1 MTLDNPPDTDD
12 WYKWSAKLDHNFRK
26 MRRIVRKSRDNNNSN
41 NKNSKGNTKYEPKRT
56 WNFQRKEK
64 DPNAMDVDALTL
76 EKRNEMMRKGLCFNC
91 EEQGHLSK
99 DCPKKKKVSNSQTP
113 PSYSPPKPPPKELA
127 AYIQAMTAQYNDDER
142 SNFYDDVEQE
152 GF

>member
-1 MTLDNPPDTDD
+1 LTTTSGKCRELWESLETTTT
-12 WYKWSAKLDHNFRK
+12 ATA
-26 MRRIVRKSRDNNNSN
+26 RI
-41 NKNSKGNTKYEPKRT
+41 
-56 WNFQRKEK
+56 RKEIPNTNQRELGISNEKKK

-99 DCPKKKKVSNSQTP
+99 DCPKKKKVSTSQTS
-113 PSYSPPKPPPKELA
+113 PSYSPPKKPPPKELA
-127 AYIQAMTAQYNDDER
+127 AYIRAMTAQYNDDEKN
-142 SNFYDDVEQE
+142 NFYDDVEQE